1 MRVALFTDSYYE
13 ANGVARTTAALEHCA
28 RRRDLPLL
36 LVHAGSSTRVVI
48 DGSVTR
54 IELKR
59 WRPTSFGLEHD
70 MRFDLA
76 MWRHLPRINRAIR
89 RFAPDVV
96 HFTGPSDIGQLGAWV
111 GHRSGIPMIGSWH
124 TNLHEYAARR
134 LRLEWVSEAMRHKAR
149 RAAEDYSLRVLTLF
163 YKLPRVILAPNGELA
178 DLLVRLTGKPTF
190 LISRGVDTT
199 LFTPEKRTRI
209 DRRTVNIGYVGRL
222 SPEKSVRQLHAIQ
235 TALAADGLTNV
246 RFTVVGDGKERVWL
260 REHLRRAE
268 LTGVL
273 RGEALATAY
282 ANMDLFVFPSETETV
297 GNVVLEAMA
306 SGLPVVAMAHGGP
319 KFIADPGRSA
329 ILAEDHR
336 GLIDAVRALV
346 PDAARR
352 DEMRRAARRRALEL
366 SWDRVFDQVCRGY
379 VTAMSL
385 AQGTDGAQRTSPPLV
400 NGRTLAAGST
410 SGARL
415 PTGR

>member
-13 ANGVARTTAALEHCA
+13 ANGVARTTAALESCA
-28 RRRDLPLL
+28 RRRNLPLL
-36 LVHAGSSTRVVI
+36 LIHAGSANRVVT

-70 MRFDLA
+70 MRFDVA
-76 MWRHLPRINRAIR
+76 MWRHLPKVKAAMR
-89 RFAPDVV
+89 RFAPDVL
-96 HFTGPSDIGQLGAWV
+96 HFTGPSDIGQLGAYL
-111 GHRSGIPMIGSWH
+111 GHGSGVPMIGSWH

-134 LRLEWVSEAMRHKAR
+134 LRLEWASDTLRTKAR
-149 RAAEDYSLRVLTLF
+149 RAAERLSLRALVLF
-163 YKLPRVILAPNGELA
+163 YKLPRVILAPNDELSA
-178 DLLVRLTGKPTF
+178 MLVRETGKPTF
-190 LISRGVDTT
+190 LMSRGVDTT
-199 LFTPEKRTRI
+199 LFTPAKRTRT

-246 RFTVVGDGKERVWL
+246 RFTVVGDGAERPWL

-282 ANMDLFVFPSETETV
+282 ANMDLFVSPSETDTV
-297 GNVVLEAMA
+297 GNVILEAMA
-306 SGLPVVAMAHGGP
+306 SGVPIVAMAHGGP

-329 ILAEDHR
+329 VLADDHR
-336 GLIDAVRALV
+336 GLVDAVRALV

-352 DEMRRAARRRALEL
+352 DDMRRAARARALEL
-366 SWDRVFDQVCRGY
+366 SWDRIFDDVCRGY
-379 VTAMSL
+379 ATAMSL
-385 AQGTDGAQRTSPPLV
+385 AQGTGGAQRTAPPSLSP
-400 NGRTLAAGST
+400 RTLVAGSV
-410 SGARL
+410 SDRKS
-415 PTGR
+415 

>member
-13 ANGVARTTAALEHCA
+13 ANGVARTTAALESCA
-28 RRRDLPLL
+28 RRRNLPLL
-36 LVHAGSSTRVVI
+36 LIHAGSANRVVT

-70 MRFDLA
+70 MRFDVA
-76 MWRHLPRINRAIR
+76 MWRHLPKVNAAIR
-89 RFAPDVV
+89 QFAPDVL
-96 HFTGPSDIGQLGAWV
+96 HFTGPSDIGQLGAYI
-111 GHRSGIPMIGSWH
+111 GHRSGMPMIGSWH

-134 LRLEWVSEAMRHKAR
+134 LRLEWASDALREKAR
-149 RAAEDYSLRVLTLF
+149 RAAERQSHRALMFF
-163 YKLPRVILAPNGELA
+163 YKLPRVILAPNDELSA
-178 DLLVRLTGKPTF
+178 MLVKETGKPTF
-190 LISRGVDTT
+190 LMSRGVDTA
-199 LFTPEKRTRI
+199 LFTPEKRTRT

-222 SPEKSVRQLHAIQ
+222 SPEKSVRQLQGIQ

-246 RFTVVGDGKERVWL
+246 RFTVVGDGCERPWL

-306 SGLPVVAMAHGGP
+306 SGLPVVAMAPGGP
-319 KFIADPGRSA
+319 RFVASDAAAVLVDNERE
-329 ILAEDHR
+329 LVE
-336 GLIDAVRALV
+336 AVRTLV
-346 PDAARR
+346 CNR
-352 DEMRRAARRRALEL
+352 ARRRRMGAAAREHALGR
-366 SWDRVFDQVCRGY
+366 SWDRIFDDVYRAY
-379 VTAMSL
+379 WVAMS
-385 AQGTDGAQRTSPPLV
+385 
-400 NGRTLAAGST
+400 AAGTNVSRREGRDGRRHPAVGGRLLRFGAG
-410 SGARL
+410 GARHS
-415 PTGR
+415 

>member
-1 MRVALFTDSYYE
+1 MRVAFFTDSYYE
-13 ANGVARTTAALEHCA
+13 ANGVARTTAALESCA

-36 LVHAGSSTRVVI
+36 LVHAGSTTRLVTE
-48 DGSVTR
+48 GSVTR
-54 IELKR
+54 MELKR

-70 MRFDLA
+70 VRFDVA
-76 MWRHLPRINRAIR
+76 MWRHLPKVTAAIR
-89 RFAPDVV
+89 TFAPDVL
-96 HFTGPSDIGQLGAWV
+96 HFTGPSDIGQLGAWI
-111 GHRSGIPMIGSWH
+111 GHRSNLPMIGSWH

-134 LRLEWVSEAMRHKAR
+134 LRLEWASEALREKAR
-149 RAAEDYSLRVLTLF
+149 RAAEQHSLRALMFF
-163 YKLPRVILAPNGELA
+163 YKRPRVVLAPNDELA
-178 DLLVRLTGKPTF
+178 AMLERETGKPTF
-190 LISRGVDTT
+190 LMSRGVDTT
-199 LFTPEKRTRI
+199 LFNPAKRTRS

-246 RFTVVGDGKERVWL
+246 RFTIVGDGRERQWL

-306 SGLPVVAMAHGGP
+306 SGVPVVAMTHGGP

-329 ILAEDHR
+329 VLATDHR

-352 DEMRRAARRRALEL
+352 GEMRRAARTRALDL
-366 SWDRVFDQVCRGY
+366 SWDRIFDEVCRGY
-379 VTAMSL
+379 AVAISL
-385 AQGTDGAQRTSPPLV
+385 ADGQRRAAGDSVV
-400 NGRTLAAGST
+400 NGAGASRAA
-410 SGARL
+410 
-415 PTGR
+415 TGL